1 MNNTA
6 NQNEF
11 VSRFWREC
19 LHECWIFFISGVF
32 DLLITQVSLR
42 DDGEFYCQVK
52 NQSQDIIHKKR
63 VNLTV
68 LGKY

>member
-1 MNNTA
+1 MFPDFEENVYTNV
-6 NQNEF
+6 EF
-11 VSRFWREC
+11 
-19 LHECWIFFISGVF
+19 FFISGVF
-32 DLLITQVSLR
+32 DLLITKVSLR

-52 NQSQDIIHKKR
+52 NQSQEIIHKKR